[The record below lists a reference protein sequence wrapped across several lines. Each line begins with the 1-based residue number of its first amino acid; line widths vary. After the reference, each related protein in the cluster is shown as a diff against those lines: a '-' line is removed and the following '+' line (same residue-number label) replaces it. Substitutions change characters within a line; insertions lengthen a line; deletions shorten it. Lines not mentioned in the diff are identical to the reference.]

1 MIKFSGIRF
10 GIYQTKVGL
19 IRMLQNFKVNVCE
32 KTMIPYIKKI
42 NSFTLAPKDGIF
54 LKVEK
59 ITDCGKI
66 QNN

>member
-1 MIKFSGIRF
+1 
-10 GIYQTKVGL
+10 
-19 IRMLQNFKVNVCE
+19 MLKNFKVNVCE

-59 ITDCGKI
+59 
-66 QNN
+66 NN